1 MQCSNGVSKGIMRDA
16 GIRRAAGMPDGKGR
30 IVGPV
35 LEGSFVAGTASTIAG
50 WRYAHYDGIVAVAAC
65 AHFRRGRGVRSM
77 IVALLVAGIG
87 ALLAGLLAIAF
98 GIPVK
103 EFSFGNTLILTG
115 AIAACT
121 GMIMLGLWVVVRELK
136 DIARRLGPGISPPS
150 RAIFQ
155 PAAASAP
162 RHQAPEDGGFPF
174 GGQPET
180 DDADHAESSAPA
192 IPPPWQDEAAARD
205 RGRSDTPP
213 APEPAEAAPAVK
225 PRRNLLF
232 SSSSRKERERA
243 QARVIDPSTVDLP
256 PALAP
261 APPASESAEPPP
273 ATFDDAWPKPERSK
287 APDAPSR
294 RDRAPTTFTAA
305 TAGASGADRYPPA
318 ARTEEPP
325 PVTVL
330 KSGVVDGMAYSLYS
344 DGSIEAQ
351 MPEGMMRFASIDELR
366 AHLDHRP

>member
-1 MQCSNGVSKGIMRDA
+1 
-16 GIRRAAGMPDGKGR
+16 
-30 IVGPV
+30 
-35 LEGSFVAGTASTIAG
+35 
-50 WRYAHYDGIVAVAAC
+50 
-65 AHFRRGRGVRSM
+65 M

-115 AIAACT
+115 AVTACT
-121 GMIMLGLWVVVRELK
+121 GMVMLGLWVVVRELNE
-136 DIARRLGPGISPPS
+136 IARRLGPGISQPA

-162 RHQAPEDGGFPF
+162 RHQAPEDEGFPF
-174 GGQPET
+174 GGDHPET
-180 DDADHAESSAPA
+180 DHADHESSAPA

-205 RGRSDTPP
+205 RGRSDAPP
-213 APEPAEAAPAVK
+213 APEPVEAAAAVK

-261 APPASESAEPPP
+261 APPASELAEPPP
-273 ATFDDAWPKPERSK
+273 ATFEDAWPKSERSK
-287 APDAPSR
+287 DAPPR

-318 ARTEEPP
+318 ARNDEPP